1 MSPVDGPSDGGFTF
15 REAIGKLALVMSFC
29 RAGRL
34 ANPKSVTKCRV
45 PLQDEGYQPARWNAN
60 GSVRR
65 RHVFQPE
72 GTSNASF
79 TTCKYLQKDAMVRT
93 TIPGRRYRR
102 RAVGVPARLCPR
114 GRRRCCKV
122 PRDTA
127 RWRERSVRSLVAPSS
142 TISSRTFVSLVQT
155 TRSLKAPPAGAL
167 EHQAPLRTAP
177 HARTIIL
184 TCMGVLA
191 RVSIAAPSRRLR
203 TAHRR

>member
-1 MSPVDGPSDGGFTF
+1 M
-15 REAIGKLALVMSFC
+15 
-29 RAGRL
+29 
-34 ANPKSVTKCRV
+34 
-45 PLQDEGYQPARWNAN
+45 QDEGYQPARWNAN

-72 GTSNASF
+72 GTSNASSF
-79 TTCKYLQKDAMVRT
+79 TPCKHLQKDAMVRT

-102 RAVGVPARLCPR
+102 RAVGVPARLCSR

-127 RWRERSVRSLVAPSS
+127 RWRGRSVHSLAAPSS
-142 TISSRTFVSLVQT
+142 TISSRTFVSHQRVQT
-155 TRSLKAPPAGAL
+155 TRVLIAPPAGTL
-167 EHQAPLRTAP
+167 EHKAPLRTAP

-184 TCMGVLA
+184 TCMAVL
-191 RVSIAAPSRRLR
+191 VPDFIAAPSRRLR